1 MGGIRCLIQPYGYLR
16 LPKAAYRSARI
27 FELFEV
33 REFQRIESNS
43 NLGFR
48 ASNLW
53 AIRFVKI
60 REFRTGSR
68 TYIYYSRFAR
78 ADSHNLNKR
87 DHCMHWIRTQNGVL
101 STVQNFHPE
110 L

>member
-1 MGGIRCLIQPYGYLR
+1 MVRAQIDLDTYKDEIITLFNQQ
-16 LPKAAYRSARI
+16 KTNEYRSARI

-68 TYIYYSRFAR
+68 TNIE
-78 ADSHNLNKR
+78 
-87 DHCMHWIRTQNGVL
+87 L
-101 STVQNFHPE
+101 S
-110 L
+110 

>member
-1 MGGIRCLIQPYGYLR
+1 MYSKIEFG
-16 LPKAAYRSARI
+16 YRSARI

-53 AIRFVKI
+53 AIRFVEI

-68 TYIYYSRFAR
+68 TNIYYEGFAPT
-78 ADSHNLNKR
+78 DSLNLSNR
-87 DHCMHWIRTQNGVL
+87 DHCMHWIRT
-101 STVQNFHPE
+101 
-110 L
+110 